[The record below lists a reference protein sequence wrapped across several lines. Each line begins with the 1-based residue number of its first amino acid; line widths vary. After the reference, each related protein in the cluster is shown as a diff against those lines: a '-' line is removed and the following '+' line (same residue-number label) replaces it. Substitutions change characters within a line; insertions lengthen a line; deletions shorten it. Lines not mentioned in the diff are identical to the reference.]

1 MLTFDDGPWP
11 ENTPAVLKALND
23 NCLKGTFFE
32 IGEHATWHPQ
42 ITKQV
47 VDAGMTI
54 ATHTW
59 SHKDLARKPYAT
71 DLEQAKKEIEMGF
84 SAVKIAAGVPIAPF
98 FRFPYLQHPPQVLA
112 YFAERNI
119 ATFST
124 DRDSV
129 DFRKLK
135 GEQMVE
141 LVMTQLDKRGKG
153 IILMRD
159 FQHSTAEGLPELI
172 QRLKAGGYKVVHM
185 VPREPLST
193 LPKYDEMVRQLD
205 MLSSNN
211 TRPERRPHHRAVG
224 YTRTQR

>member
-1 MLTFDDGPWP
+1 
-11 ENTPAVLKALND
+11 
-23 NCLKGTFFE
+23 
-32 IGEHATWHPQ
+32 
-42 ITKQV
+42 
-47 VDAGMTI
+47 MTI

-84 SAVKIAAGVPIAPF
+84 SAVYIAAGVPIAPF
-98 FRFPYLQHPPQVLA
+98 FRFPYLQHPLQVPA

-141 LVMTQLDKRGKG
+141 SVMTQLDKRGQG

-159 FQHSTAEGLPELI
+159 FQHSTGEGLPELI

-211 TRPERRPHHRAVG
+211 TRPSIV
-224 YTRTQR
+224 RTIAQ